1 MRSKNVKRGH
11 GIYLLTI
18 VLSLFCIMTSEVI
31 AESVSFR
38 DATVLTKAHFAYSIE
53 EVYFEKPIN
62 ISIGNSVA
70 PYVEAIKVV
79 IKGNGFIPKA
89 TGPVIWL
96 NSISTLRTVVAEDG
110 TYVEGYFYQPLR
122 NLDESAE
129 KMGRWELIYQSHEG
143 TPEVYR
149 ISPTGDVKDID
160 SRPTIKKLSP
170 QERKKVDAIKREFKI
185 E

>member
-11 GIYLLTI
+11 RIYLLTI
-18 VLSLFCIMTSEVI
+18 ALPLFCIMTSEVI
-31 AESVSFR
+31 AVSDSFR
-38 DATVLTKAHFAYSIE
+38 DATVLTNVRFSYSIE

-62 ISIGNSVA
+62 ISVGNSVV

-79 IKGNGFIPKA
+79 IKGEGFIPKA

-96 NSISTLRTVVAEDG
+96 NGISTLRTVVAEDG
-110 TYVEGYFYQPLR
+110 ACVEGYFYQPLR
-122 NLDESAE
+122 RLDESAE

-149 ISPTGDVKDID
+149 ISPDGDVKDID
-160 SRPTIKKLSP
+160 SRPAIKKLSP
-170 QERKKVDAIKREFKI
+170 QERKKVEAIKREFKI